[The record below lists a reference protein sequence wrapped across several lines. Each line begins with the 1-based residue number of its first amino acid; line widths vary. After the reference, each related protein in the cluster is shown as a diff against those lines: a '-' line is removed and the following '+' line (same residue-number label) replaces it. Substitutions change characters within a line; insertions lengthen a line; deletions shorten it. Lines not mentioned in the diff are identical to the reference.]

1 MTPPACGEHFAVTC
15 TISLYSLTASSGVPK
30 RTRPVAIHVDLDRMA
45 LLDG

>member
-1 MTPPACGEHFAVTC
+1 MMPPPHGEHFAVTG
-15 TISLYSLTASSGVPK
+15 TISLYSLIAISGVPK